1 MEFEFEESFN
11 KTIIRHKVLTELEA
25 LGRTNCRRPD
35 TVERQQFD
43 RNSNRQQTWSRSF
56 TLSSAASSFPGL
68 GGEGGREGGRAGGVG
83 VGRG

>member
-25 LGRTNCRRPD
+25 MGRTNCRRPD

-68 GGEGGREGGRAGGVG
+68 GGREGGRAGGVG
-83 VGRG
+83 GVGGGRG